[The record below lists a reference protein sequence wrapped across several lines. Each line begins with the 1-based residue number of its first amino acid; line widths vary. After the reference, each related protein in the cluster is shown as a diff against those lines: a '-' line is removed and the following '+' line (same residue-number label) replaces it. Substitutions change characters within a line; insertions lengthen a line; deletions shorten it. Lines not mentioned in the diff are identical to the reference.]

1 MRIAILILASGL
13 AACSREPDASVA
25 GMRPAAGDVSMLAAE
40 RAQRDIDAYAAANP
54 DGVARQALKQTTA
67 KNALAGT
74 HLKH

>member
-13 AACSREPDASVA
+13 AACSREPDASVT
-25 GMRPAAGDVSMLAAE
+25 GMRPTTGDVSMLAAE

-54 DGVARQALKQTTA
+54 GVARRALKQATA
-67 KNALAGT
+67 KRVPVGT